1 MKKTVLQKYLKSV
14 FLFFQW
20 TFRLYDIDGN
30 GVLDPG
36 ETLQVLT
43 DILALLRPPGSSQ
56 AGQVQGFTWEIFQM
70 VNLDRK
76 GVLSQS
82 EFLASCLE
90 HSQVRRFLL
99 PSSHLLQSV

>member
-1 MKKTVLQKYLKSV
+1 M
-14 FLFFQW
+14 FQL

-30 GVLDPG
+30 GVLDPR
-36 ETLQVLT
+36 ETLQVVT
-43 DILALLRPPGSSQ
+43 DILALACPTTSSQ
-56 AGQVQGFTWEIFQM
+56 AVEVEVSTREIFQM
-70 VNLDRK
+70 VDLDRN

-82 EFLASCLE
+82 EFLTSCLE